1 MKKIEIKTI
10 FIRKKSGEDL
20 CVDGWV
26 KFNRDNGKIIFLEI
40 NDGTTINNLQVIC
53 KQENLCNFEQIKN
66 YKFSSAIRVFGD
78 LKQTNNQKTPWEILA
93 KKIVFLKQASDFPVQ
108 NKQQTNEFLRNIAHL
123 RIRTNFQQAIMKIR
137 SELAFSIHDFFHR
150 KGFSYIATPILTNN
164 DCEGAGENFKI
175 VDDKNNPFFP
185 TTAAL
190 TVSGQL
196 NAEAMS
202 MGLKKVYTF
211 GPTFRAEKSHTHRHL
226 AEFWMIEP
234 EIAFCNLKD
243 LMKIIEQ
250 MFKVIIKKTIN
261 KCQDEF
267 NYLAQ
272 KTQKNMIATLQKLI
286 TSKFIKLPYKKA
298 IDILKDACAKGH
310 KFFDCDIF
318 FGKDLAAE
326 HEKYLCEVYFNAPI
340 FLYDFPSEIKAFYM
354 KQNKDNK
361 TVAAVDLLVPGV
373 GEIVGGSQRE
383 DDYEKIIE
391 KCHQKNISTQP
402 LQWYLDLRKYGYY
415 KSAGFGL
422 GFERILMF
430 ITGVDNIKDVIPFP
444 RYEGYLKY

>member
-1 MKKIEIKTI
+1 
-10 FIRKKSGEDL
+10 
-20 CVDGWV
+20 
-26 KFNRDNGKIIFLEI
+26 
-40 NDGTTINNLQVIC
+40 
-53 KQENLCNFEQIKN
+53 
-66 YKFSSAIRVFGD
+66 
-78 LKQTNNQKTPWEILA
+78 
-93 KKIVFLKQASDFPVQ
+93 
-108 NKQQTNEFLRNIAHL
+108 
-123 RIRTNFQQAIMKIR
+123 MKIR

-150 KGFSYIATPILTNN
+150 KGFSYVATPILTNN

-175 VDDKNNPFFP
+175 ADDKNNPFFP
-185 TTAAL
+185 TMTTL

-211 GPTFRAEKSHTHRHL
+211 GPTFRAERSHTHRHL
-226 AEFWMIEP
+226 AEFWMVEP

-272 KTQKNMIATLQKLI
+272 KTQKNMVVTLQKLLA
-286 TSKFIKLPYKKA
+286 SKFIRLSYKKA
-298 IDILKDACAKGH
+298 IDILKDACAKGQ

-326 HEKYLCEVYFNAPI
+326 HEKYLCEVYFNCPI

-383 DDYEKIIE
+383 DDYEKIVK
-391 KCHQKNISTQP
+391 KCHQKNISPQP

-415 KSAGFGL
+415 KSAGFGM

>member
-10 FIRKKSGEDL
+10 FIKKSSWENL
-20 CVDGWV
+20 CVEGWI

-78 LKQTNNQKTPWEILA
+78 LKPKNNQKTPWEILA

-123 RIRTNFQQAIMKIR
+123 RIRTKFQQAIMKIR

-150 KGFSYIATPILTNN
+150 KGFSCVATPILTNN

-175 VDDKNNPFFP
+175 ADDKNNPFFP
-185 TTAAL
+185 TMTTL

-211 GPTFRAEKSHTHRHL
+211 GPTFRAERSHTNRHL
-226 AEFWMIEP
+226 AEFWMVEP

-272 KTQKNMIATLQKLI
+272 KTQKNMVATLQKLLA
-286 TSKFIKLPYKKA
+286 SKFIRLSYKKA
-298 IDILKDACAKGH
+298 IDILKDACAKGQ

-326 HEKYLCEVYFNAPI
+326 HEKYLCEVYFNCPI

-383 DDYEKIIE
+383 DDYEKIVK
-391 KCHQKNISTQP
+391 KCHQKNISPQP

-415 KSAGFGL
+415 KSAGFGM

>member
-1 MKKIEIKTI
+1 MKKIEIKNI
-10 FIRKKSGEDL
+10 FDKKKNRENV
-20 CVDGWV
+20 CVEGWI

-40 NDGTTINNLQVIC
+40 NDGTTINNLQIIC
-53 KQENLCNFEQIKN
+53 KQENLNNFEQIKN
-66 YKFSSAIRVFGD
+66 YKFSSAIKVIGD

-93 KKIVFLKQASDFPVQ
+93 KKIIFLKQASEFPVQ
-108 NKQQTNEFLRNIAHL
+108 NKEQTNEFLRNIAHL
-123 RIRTNFQQAIMKIR
+123 RIRTKFQQAIMKIR
-137 SELAFSIHDFFHR
+137 SELTFSIHNFFHK

-175 VDDKNNPFFP
+175 VEEKNNPFFP
-185 TTAAL
+185 TSASL

-211 GPTFRAEKSHTHRHL
+211 GPTFRAERSHTNRHL
-226 AEFWMIEP
+226 AEFWMVEP

-250 MFKVIIKKTIN
+250 MFKTIIQKTMN

-272 KTQKNMIATLQKLI
+272 KTQKNMLPILQKLI
-286 TSKFIKLPYKKA
+286 TSKFIKVPYKKA
-298 IDILKDACAKGH
+298 IEILKDACIKGH
-310 KFFDCDIF
+310 KFLDCDIF
-318 FGKDLAAE
+318 FGKDLASE
-326 HEKYLCEVYFNAPI
+326 HERYLCETCFNAPI

-383 DDYEKIIE
+383 DDYEKIVI
-391 KCHQKNISTQP
+391 KCQQKKISLQP

>member
-1 MKKIEIKTI
+1 MKKIEIKNI
-10 FIRKKSGEDL
+10 FDKKKNRENV
-20 CVDGWV
+20 CVEGWI

-40 NDGTTINNLQVIC
+40 NDGTTINNLQIIC
-53 KQENLCNFEQIKN
+53 KQENLDNFEQIKN
-66 YKFSSAIRVFGD
+66 YKFSSAIKVIGD

-93 KKIVFLKQASDFPVQ
+93 KKIIFLKQASEFPVQ
-108 NKQQTNEFLRNIAHL
+108 NKEQTNEFLRNIAHL
-123 RIRTNFQQAIMKIR
+123 RIRTKFQQAIMKIR
-137 SELAFSIHDFFHR
+137 SELAFSIHNFFHK

-175 VDDKNNPFFP
+175 VEEKNNPFFP
-185 TTAAL
+185 TSASL

-211 GPTFRAEKSHTHRHL
+211 GPTFRAERSHTNRHL
-226 AEFWMIEP
+226 AEFWMVEP

-250 MFKVIIKKTIN
+250 MFKTIIQKTMN

-272 KTQKNMIATLQKLI
+272 KTQKNMLPILQKLI
-286 TSKFIKLPYKKA
+286 TSKFIKVPYKKA
-298 IDILKDACAKGH
+298 IEILKDACIKGH
-310 KFFDCDIF
+310 KFLDCDIF
-318 FGKDLAAE
+318 FGKDLASE
-326 HEKYLCEVYFNAPI
+326 HERYLCETCFNAPI

-383 DDYEKIIE
+383 DDYEKIVI
-391 KCHQKNISTQP
+391 KCQQKKISLQP

>member
-10 FIRKKSGEDL
+10 FNEQKNRENL
-20 CVDGWV
+20 CVEGWV
-26 KFNRDNGKIIFLEI
+26 KFNRDNGKIVFLEI
-40 NDGTTINNLQVIC
+40 NDGTTINNLQIVC
-53 KQENLCNFEQIKN
+53 KQENLANFSQIKN
-66 YKFSSAIRVFGD
+66 YKFSSAIKIIGD
-78 LKQTNNQKTPWEILA
+78 LKSTNNQKTPWEMLA
-93 KKIVFLKQASDFPVQ
+93 KEVIFLKQANDFPVQ
-108 NKQQTNEFLRNIAHL
+108 NKEQSNEFLRDIAHL
-123 RIRTNFQQAIMKIR
+123 RIRTKYQQAIMKIR
-137 SELAFSIHDFFHR
+137 AELAFAIHDFFHK
-150 KGFSYIATPILTNN
+150 KGFSYISTPILTNN

-185 TTAAL
+185 ANASL

-211 GPTFRAEKSHTHRHL
+211 GPTFRAERSHTNRHL

-234 EIAFCNLKD
+234 EIAFCDLKE

-250 MFKVIIKKTIN
+250 MFKTIIKKTIN
-261 KCQDEF
+261 RCQDEF
-267 NYLAQ
+267 NYLTQ
-272 KTQKNMIATLQKLI
+272 KTQKNMVAILQKLV
-286 TSKFIKLPYKKA
+286 TTKFVKLPYEKA
-298 IDILKDACAKGH
+298 IEILKDAYAKGH
-310 KFFDCDIF
+310 KFLDNNIF

-326 HEKYLCEVYFNAPI
+326 HEKYLCENYFNSPI
-340 FLYDFPSEIKAFYM
+340 FLYNFPSAIKAFYM

-391 KCHQKNISTQP
+391 KCQQRKISLEP

>member
-40 NDGTTINNLQVIC
+40 NDGTTINNLQVTC

-78 LKQTNNQKTPWEILA
+78 LKPTNNQKTPWEILA

-123 RIRTNFQQAIMKIR
+123 RIRTKFQQAIMKIR

-150 KGFSYIATPILTNN
+150 KGFSYVATPILTNN

-175 VDDKNNPFFP
+175 ADDKNNPFFP
-185 TTAAL
+185 TMTTL

-211 GPTFRAEKSHTHRHL
+211 GPTFRAERSHTHRHL
-226 AEFWMIEP
+226 AEFWMVEP

-272 KTQKNMIATLQKLI
+272 KTQKNMVVTLQKLLA
-286 TSKFIKLPYKKA
+286 SKFIRLSYKKA
-298 IDILKDACAKGH
+298 IDILKDACAKGQ

-326 HEKYLCEVYFNAPI
+326 HEKYLCEVYFNCPI

-383 DDYEKIIE
+383 DDYEKIVK
-391 KCHQKNISTQP
+391 KCHQKNISPQP

-415 KSAGFGL
+415 KSAGFGM

>member
-10 FIRKKSGEDL
+10 FIKKSSWENL
-20 CVDGWV
+20 CVEGWI

-78 LKQTNNQKTPWEILA
+78 LKPTNNQKTPWEILA

-123 RIRTNFQQAIMKIR
+123 RIRTKFQQAIMKIR

-150 KGFSYIATPILTNN
+150 KGFSYVATPILTNN

-175 VDDKNNPFFP
+175 ADDKNNPFFP
-185 TTAAL
+185 TMATL

-211 GPTFRAEKSHTHRHL
+211 GPTFRAERSHTHRHL
-226 AEFWMIEP
+226 AEFWMVEP

-272 KTQKNMIATLQKLI
+272 KTQKNMVATLQKLLA
-286 TSKFIKLPYKKA
+286 SKFIRLSYKKA
-298 IDILKDACAKGH
+298 IDILKDACAKGQ

-318 FGKDLAAE
+318 FGKDLTAE
-326 HEKYLCEVYFNAPI
+326 HEKYLCEVYFNCPI

-383 DDYEKIIE
+383 DDYEKIVK
-391 KCHQKNISTQP
+391 KCHQKNISPQP

>member
-10 FIRKKSGEDL
+10 FIKKRSWENL
-20 CVDGWV
+20 CVEGWI

-78 LKQTNNQKTPWEILA
+78 LKPTNSQKTPWEILA
-93 KKIVFLKQASDFPVQ
+93 KKIIFLKQASDFPVQ

-123 RIRTNFQQAIMKIR
+123 RIRTKFQQAIMKIR

-150 KGFSYIATPILTNN
+150 KGFSYVATPILTNN

-175 VDDKNNPFFP
+175 ADDKNNPFFP
-185 TTAAL
+185 TMATL

-211 GPTFRAEKSHTHRHL
+211 GPTFRAERSHTHRHL
-226 AEFWMIEP
+226 AEFWMVEP

-272 KTQKNMIATLQKLI
+272 KTQKNMVATLQKLLA
-286 TSKFIKLPYKKA
+286 SKFIRLSYKKA
-298 IDILKDACAKGH
+298 IDILKDACAKGQ
-310 KFFDCDIF
+310 KFFDCEIF

-326 HEKYLCEVYFNAPI
+326 HEKYLCEVYFNCPI

-383 DDYEKIIE
+383 DDYEKIVK
-391 KCHQKNISTQP
+391 KCHQKNISPQP

-415 KSAGFGL
+415 KSAGFGM